1 LRRRKTKVRRG
12 EGAAA
17 GSADHVIVMTGLAAW
32 LHVTNA

>member
-12 EGAAA
+12 KGAAA